1 MGEHHPRAPA
11 RAGAAR
17 VVLAE
22 DDTELRVLIASVLRA
37 QGYEVVEIRDGTE
50 LLEYVADHVRAD
62 GTLYDVDLLISD
74 IRMPGFTGLHVIAAL
89 RKVAGSTP
97 VILITAFGDE
107 HTHEYAKSLDVA
119 AVLDK
124 PFDLDRLAQQVE
136 SALTATA

>member
-1 MGEHHPRAPA
+1 MDEDHLRAPA

-22 DDTELRVLIASVLRA
+22 DDTELRALIASVLRA
-37 QGYEVVEIRDGTE
+37 EGHEVVEIRDGTE

-62 GTLYDVDLLISD
+62 GTLHDVDLLISD
-74 IRMPGFTGLHVIAAL
+74 IRMPGFTGLHVVAAL
-89 RKVAGSTP
+89 RKVSGNTP

-124 PFDLDRLAQQVE
+124 PFDLDRLTQQVE
-136 SALTATA
+136 TVLVPHA